1 MPIDPRI
8 ALGFKPTYE
17 LESPQNIEANVMK
30 LQGAK
35 YANELARMQS
45 QEYARGL
52 QEQEGLRNYLA
63 GNPDLSSSEAQSNV
77 MRYGKP
83 GLAMLKAQSERT
95 EAESK
100 ATKANQDVVKAELE
114 LNERALGKIHYPEEY
129 SGYIDKTYE
138 NKILKQYLEAN
149 GITKEQA
156 LKKFKDVVA
165 AGPTEFKYYLEEQKM
180 GMKSHRDMLRQQE
193 QGQTG
198 LAKLLNEQAKYAP
211 GSPEHALYQ
220 KAITNYSDKTPTI
233 YQQGQLEAT
242 NKNLSLRER
251 EVAAKEQEA
260 ARKAAGQE
268 LKPVPPAQKPLTQQ
282 QEIKLRGDV
291 GKDYKAASTTIS
303 QMDDLLESINA
314 VKTAPGL
321 EASTGYLGKL
331 PSMPGGQA
339 AQAETRLAN
348 LKGKITALGKAV
360 ASMGGSIGS
369 IATKEWEILANQIAN
384 IDPVKGKGPLLEQID
399 LIENQAIGAINRI
412 KDGYEKTRGE
422 DFERFPQF
430 QNLPESR
437 VLKAKNSQ
445 QPAAPGRPSNV
456 DQAVWNVMTPEERA
470 LFANPNP

>member
-8 ALGFKPTYE
+8 ALGYQAPQIE
-17 LESPQNIEANVMK
+17 LPLNAYAKFAQI
-30 LQGAK
+30 QGAQQ
-35 YANELARMQS
+35 ANELARMQS
-45 QEYARGL
+45 QEYSRGL

-63 GNPDLSSSEAQSNV
+63 GNPDLTSLEGQSGAMRFGKSGLGVLESAAKLRKEKTETQGKSEDVISKIGVRYKSALDAAESPAQLAAVHSAMFADEALGPV
-77 MRYGKP
+77 LKAMGRTP
-83 GLAMLKAQSERT
+83 DSGLAAIQNAKTPEDFYGLKLRMAQGTEKFLDASKNQILQQVSGTGTRMIAFNPLTNQLSVVPGSESQAAIAPGQQVT
-95 EAESK
+95 
-100 ATKANQDVVKAELE
+100 QDIARQRLGIE
-114 LNERALGKIHYPEEY
+114 ER
-129 SGYIDKTYE
+129 
-138 NKILKQYLEAN
+138 
-149 GITKEQA
+149 
-156 LKKFKDVVA
+156 
-165 AGPTEFKYYLEEQKM
+165 
-180 GMKSHRDMLRQQE
+180 
-193 QGQTG
+193 G
-198 LAKLLNEQAKYAP
+198 LA
-211 GSPEHALYQ
+211 
-220 KAITNYSDKTPTI
+220 
-233 YQQGQLEAT
+233 
-242 NKNLSLRER
+242 LR
-251 EVAAKEQEA
+251 EQEA
-260 ARKAAGQE
+260 ARKAE
-268 LKPVPPAQKPLTQQ
+268 PPAQKPLTQQ

-321 EASTGYLGKL
+321 EAATGYLGKL
-331 PSMPGGQA
+331 PSMPSGQA

-348 LKGKITALGKAV
+348 LKGKVTALGKAV

-437 VLKAKNSQ
+437 VLKARNTQ

>member
-1 MPIDPRI
+1 MPINPNI
-8 ALGFKPTYE
+8 ALSFKPTYE

-63 GNPDLSSSEAQSNV
+63 GRPDLSSQEARSELT
-77 MRYGKP
+77 RYGKP
-83 GLAMLKAQSERT
+83 GSDVLKAQFERT
-95 EAESK
+95 KAENE
-100 ATKANQDVVKAELE
+100 ATKANQDIVKSELE
-114 LNERALGKIHYPEEY
+114 LNQRALDKIHYPEEY
-129 SGYIDKTYE
+129 AVYIDKTYE

-165 AGPTEFKYYLEEQKM
+165 TGPTEFKYYLDEQKM

-193 QGQTG
+193 QGKTG

-220 KAITNYSDKTPTI
+220 NAITNYSDRTPTS
-233 YQQGQLEAT
+233 YQQQ
-242 NKNLSLRER
+242 NLGFKER
-251 EVAAKEQEA
+251 ELALREQEA
-260 ARKAAGQE
+260 ARKAE
-268 LKPVPPAQKPLTQQ
+268 PPAQKPLTQQ

-291 GKDYKAASTTIS
+291 GKDYKAASTTIN

-437 VLKAKNSQ
+437 VLKARNLQ
-445 QPAAPGRPSNV
+445 QPSAPGRPSNV

>member
-1 MPIDPRI
+1 MPINPNI
-8 ALGFKPTYE
+8 ALSFKPTYE

-63 GNPDLSSSEAQSNV
+63 GNPDLSSSEAQSNA
-77 MRYGKP
+77 MRFGKP
-83 GLAMLKAQSERT
+83 GLELLEAQAKRTKAGNESQESRVKLLGSKLAQSKDALEQYVKTPEQMRQYN
-95 EAESK
+95 A
-100 ATKANQDVVKAELE
+100 ANIADPVI
-114 LNERALGKIHYPEEY
+114 GEY
-129 SGYIDKTYE
+129 MRSR
-138 NKILKQYLEAN
+138 
-149 GITKEQA
+149 GITLDQLNQEVDA
-156 LKKFKDVVA
+156 VEA
-165 AGPTEFKYYLEEQKM
+165 AGPQAFNRYLQKQVLGAKEFLKANEGKLYFPQGSDNAYVYNPYEGTVAQVPGLNTGASQ
-180 GMKSHRDMLRQQE
+180 RITPNQQFTQDIARQ
-193 QGQTG
+193 
-198 LAKLLNEQAKYAP
+198 
-211 GSPEHALYQ
+211 
-220 KAITNYSDKTPTI
+220 
-233 YQQGQLEAT
+233 
-242 NKNLSLRER
+242 NLGFRER
-251 EVAAKEQEA
+251 ELALKEQEA
-260 ARKAAGQE
+260 ARKSE
-268 LKPVPPAQKPLTQQ
+268 PPAQKPLTQQ

-348 LKGKITALGKAV
+348 LKGKITALGKSV

-430 QNLPESR
+430 QKLPESR
-437 VLKAKNSQ
+437 VLSAKKPQ

>member
-8 ALGFKPTYE
+8 AMGYQAPQI
-17 LESPQNIEANVMK
+17 ESPLNAYAKFAQI
-30 LQGAK
+30 QGAQQ
-35 YANELARMQS
+35 ANELARMQS

-63 GNPDLSSSEAQSNV
+63 GNPDLSSSESQSNV
-77 MRYGKP
+77 MRFGKS
-83 GLAMLKAQSERT
+83 GLGILESAAKLRKEQTESQAKSEDLVGKVGDRFKN
-95 EAESK
+95 AIDAAASP
-100 ATKANQDVVKAELE
+100 AEL
-114 LNERALGKIHYPEEY
+114 AAIHSAMFKDKVVGPVLASMGRTPETGMAQIGNIKTPEEFRHIQMMMSQGTSKY
-129 SGYIDKTYE
+129 LQSVKPQVMAQGNRLVSIDPVSGQVKPVEGSEYTPP
-138 NKILKQYLEAN
+138 
-149 GITKEQA
+149 
-156 LKKFKDVVA
+156 
-165 AGPTEFKYYLEEQKM
+165 PT
-180 GMKSHRDMLRQQE
+180 S
-193 QGQTG
+193 
-198 LAKLLNEQAKYAP
+198 
-211 GSPEHALYQ
+211 
-220 KAITNYSDKTPTI
+220 
-233 YQQGQLEAT
+233 YQQGQQDIARQRLGIEQAGLEMA
-242 NKNLSLRER
+242 R
-251 EVAAKEQEA
+251 QEA
-260 ARKAAGQE
+260 ARKAE
-268 LKPVPPAQKPLTQQ
+268 PPTQKPLTQQ

-291 GKDYKAASTTIS
+291 GKDYKSASTTIS

-348 LKGKITALGKAV
+348 LKGKVTALGKAV